1 MRAAVFADSLL
12 LILKG
17 LYVTVVLSVL
27 SAALALVVAFMAGLG
42 RLSPMATVRIGS
54 SIYIEFFRGTSLF
67 VQLFWAFYV
76 LPLFGVA
83 LSPMQAAVLALGLN
97 LGAYGA
103 EVVRGSVLAI
113 GAEQTEACVAL
124 NLTRY
129 QRLRHVIIPQALPL
143 MLPPF
148 GNLAITM
155 LKMTAIAS
163 LISLPDLTY
172 QAQLVRNQT
181 GQTFLPFAIVLA
193 IYFALSTLIKFSV
206 VRPFERRLAVGTDRI
221 DGAGN

>member
-1 MRAAVFADSLL
+1 MAESLT

-17 LYVTVVLSVL
+17 LQVTVTLSVL
-27 SAALALVVAFMAGLG
+27 SSMLALVAAFLAGLG
-42 RLSPMATVRIGS
+42 RLSPSATVRTAS
-54 SIYIEFFRGTSLF
+54 SAYIEFFRGTSLF

-76 LPLFGVA
+76 LPLFGIA
-83 LSPMQAAVLALGLN
+83 LGPMEAAVLALGLN

-113 GAEQTEACVAL
+113 AVEQFEACVAL
-124 NLTRY
+124 NMTRY
-129 QRLRHVIIPQALPL
+129 QRMRHVILPQALAL

-181 GQTFLPFAIVLA
+181 GQTFLPFGIVLV
-193 IYFALSTLIKFSV
+193 IYFVLSSMIKFFI
-206 VRPFERRLAVGTDRI
+206 VRPFELRLAIGADRI
-221 DGAGN
+221 QKSGI

>member
-1 MRAAVFADSLL
+1 MTEGIL

-17 LYVTVVLSVL
+17 LHVTVILSLL
-27 SAALALVVAFMAGLG
+27 SAMLALLAAFAAGLG
-42 RLSPMATVRIGS
+42 RLSRFSPVRVVS
-54 SIYIEFFRGTSLF
+54 TTYIEFFRGTSLF

-76 LPLFGVA
+76 LPLLGVS
-83 LSPMQAAVLALGLN
+83 LGPMEAAVLALGLN

-103 EVVRGSVLAI
+103 EVVRGCVQAI
-113 GAEQTEACVAL
+113 GAEQTEACIAL

-129 QRLRHVIIPQALPL
+129 QRLRHVIIPQALVM

-148 GNLAITM
+148 GNLAVTL

-172 QAQLVRNQT
+172 QAQLVRSET
-181 GQTFLPFAIVLA
+181 GQTLFPFAVIMV
-193 IYFALSTLIKFSV
+193 IYFALSTLIKKGV
-206 VRPFERRLAVGTDRI
+206 GRLERRLAIGADRI
-221 DGAGN
+221 ETSGAR

>member
-1 MRAAVFADSLL
+1 MTDSLL

-17 LYVTVVLSVL
+17 LQVTVILSVL
-27 SAALALVVAFMAGLG
+27 SSVLALVAAFLAGLG
-42 RLSPMATVRIGS
+42 RLSPSAAIRMMAS
-54 SIYIEFFRGTSLF
+54 AYIEFFRGTSLF

-76 LPLFGVA
+76 LPLFGIA
-83 LSPMQAAVLALGLN
+83 LGPMEAAVLALGLN

-113 GAEQTEACVAL
+113 AVEQTEACIAL
-124 NLTRY
+124 NMTRY
-129 QRLRHVIIPQALPL
+129 QRMRHVILPQALAL

-181 GQTFLPFAIVLA
+181 GQTFLPFAIVLV
-193 IYFALSTLIKFSV
+193 IYFALSSLIKFSIV
-206 VRPFERRLAVGTDRI
+206 KPFERRLAVGADRI
-221 DGAGN
+221 ETPGA

>member
-1 MRAAVFADSLL
+1 MDNLL

-17 LYVTVVLSVL
+17 LPVTLGLTVLSLLL
-27 SAALALVVAFMAGLG
+27 SVVMAFLTGLG
-42 RLSPMATVRIGS
+42 RLSKSGAVRLAS
-54 SIYIEFFRGTSLF
+54 SVYIEFFRGTSLF

-76 LPLFGVA
+76 LPLFGVP

-103 EVVRGSVLAI
+103 EVVRGCVQSI
-113 GAEQTEACVAL
+113 GVEQSEACVAL

-129 QRLRHVIIPQALPL
+129 QRMRYVIIPQALML

-155 LKMTAIAS
+155 LKMTSVAS

-172 QAQLVRNQT
+172 QAQNVRNQT
-181 GQTFLPFAIVLA
+181 GQTLMPYVSILL
-193 IYFALSTLIKFSV
+193 IYFSLSSLIKFTI
-206 VRPFERRLAVGTDRI
+206 VRPFERRLAIGADRI
-221 DGAGN
+221 EAPGA